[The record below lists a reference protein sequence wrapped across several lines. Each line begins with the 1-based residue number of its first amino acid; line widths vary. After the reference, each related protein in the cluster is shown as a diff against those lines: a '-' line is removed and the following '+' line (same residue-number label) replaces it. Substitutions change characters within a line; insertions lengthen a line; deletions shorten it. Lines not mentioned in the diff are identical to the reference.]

1 MAKKK
6 SKKQDLTAPA
16 NLQDMQ
22 AIFEEMGL
30 PPGNPDSIALLQQ
43 LMQNSDMNLSE
54 LFAMMMPALEEA
66 GLMDEIQV
74 VRPKAKK
81 SGGKSKSSKK
91 TNTSGQSDD
100 LDELLDDMVE
110 DALSQR
116 SPKKTRDMLED
127 ALKLGEHELS
137 SELRDHVGEFW
148 VIAETRPYM
157 RARLALINFLI
168 AQGQHEDAIGH
179 MEEMLRLNSAD
190 NQGVRWLLLEWYCN
204 MNWVDKAWQLL
215 EVYQDEVTPFIALT
229 RVCMEFQKYGP
240 SEALA
245 SKLQNQLE
253 QNPFIATKL
262 LDQDSVSPYAIE
274 SFQTGDEDEADA
286 YCQCFRALWK
296 STPEALPWL
305 SSVHRE
311 LAPPEPDLTP
321 EDIADLAAEEIEN
334 VKSLPSKKEVWFCD
348 IDILDGNEHSQNL
361 KINWD
366 SEFPPE
372 DWLMSLINEAT
383 NEAIHIASGEF
394 PLSADSVLCELCQ
407 GMSDPDSGSSRRPK
421 TIRIVDAELGQR
433 IRKPLKQ
440 LKIDVEIADELPEL
454 IQFLRNQRFNP
465 EATPFPLEEILE
477 LPQSDEQI
485 WEVDWRTV
493 DTWVP
498 DPETQQP
505 IQPWM
510 ILVGA
515 PADGMIRGQQ
525 LSMTVPTENMIARI
539 LAEAILNPMHGE
551 IARPT
556 VLIVRQLSNR
566 LELEQTAE
574 SIGCDVI
581 VEECQLLDHVHKTL
595 QEHNV
600 GSAPAFG
607 ALIQQ
612 PDVTA
617 NMIGDFFKASAD
629 YYKSRI
635 YTRVKA
641 ELTVEISCPEL
652 MEKTFVAVTMGQMG
666 QEIGIMF
673 FDDSKTVRLMFRSE
687 HEDPEKNA
695 QMMKGI
701 SYSIDTQDTLHPAD
715 VAAAEQFGWPVP
727 SSETWP
733 SVYFIEYGKP
743 RSVDAAELRF
753 ATVAMQVTQQMLSG
767 NKKSAELDIS
777 LSDRTVKVNARKVL
791 VK

>member
-1 MAKKK
+1 MARKK

-30 PPGNPDSIALLQQ
+30 PQGDPESMALLQQ
-43 LMQNSDMNLSE
+43 LMQNSGMNLSE
-54 LFAMMMPALEEA
+54 LFATMLPALEEA
-66 GLMDEIQV
+66 GVMDELEEV
-74 VRPKAKK
+74 PPKAKK

-91 TNTSGQSDD
+91 KTGGPSDD
-100 LDELLDDMVE
+100 LDELVE
-110 DALSQR
+110 DALAQR
-116 SPKKTRDMLED
+116 SPKKTLEMLESV
-127 ALKLGEHELS
+127 LKLGEQQLVAEF
-137 SELRDHVGEFW
+137 RDHVGLFW
-148 VIAETRPYM
+148 ILAETRPYM
-157 RARLALINFLI
+157 RARVALINFLI

-179 MEEMLRLNSAD
+179 MEETLRLNPGD

-204 MNWVDKAWQLL
+204 MNWMDKAWQLL
-215 EVYQDEVTPFIALT
+215 GAYEDEVTPFMALT
-229 RVCMEFQKYGP
+229 RVCLEFQKYGP

-245 SKLQNQLE
+245 ERLQNQLE
-253 QNPFIATKL
+253 QNPYVSAKL
-262 LDQDSVSPYAIE
+262 LDQDSVSPYEIE
-274 SFQTGDEDEADA
+274 SFEAGDEDEADA

-311 LAPPEPDLTP
+311 LAPPQPELTP
-321 EDIADLAAEEIEN
+321 EDIADLSTEELEN
-334 VKSLPSKKEVWFCD
+334 AKSLPSGNEVWFCD
-348 IDILDGNEHSQNL
+348 IDILDENDHSQNL
-361 KINWD
+361 EIDWNSD
-366 SEFPPE
+366 VAHQ

-383 NEAIHIASGEF
+383 NEAIHISPGEF
-394 PLSADSVLCELCQ
+394 PLSADSVLFELCE
-407 GMSDPDSGSSRRPK
+407 GMSDPDSGSPRRPK
-421 TIRIVDAELGQR
+421 KIRIIDADLGQR
-433 IRKPLKQ
+433 IRQPLKK

-454 IQFLRNQRFNP
+454 VQFLRNQRFNP

-477 LPQSDEQI
+477 LLQSDEQI

-515 PADGMIRGQQ
+515 PADGTIRGQQ
-525 LSMTVPTENMIARI
+525 LSMTVPTENMIARVI
-539 LAEAILNPMHGE
+539 ADSILNPMHGE
-551 IARPT
+551 VARPT

-566 LELEQTAE
+566 LEIEKTAD

-581 VEECQLLDHVHKTL
+581 VQECQLLDHVHKTL

-612 PDVTA
+612 LNVTA
-617 NMIGDFFKASAD
+617 DMMGDFFKASAD

-635 YTRVKA
+635 YTRVKPQ
-641 ELTVEISCPEL
+641 LTVEITCPEL
-652 MEKTFVAVTMGQMG
+652 METTFVAVTMGQMG

-673 FDDSKTVRLMFRSE
+673 LDDRKTVRLMFKSE
-687 HEDPEKNA
+687 HEDPEQNA
-695 QMMKGI
+695 KMVKGM

-733 SVYFIEYGKP
+733 SLYYIEYGKP

-753 ATVAMQVTQQMLSG
+753 ATVAMQVTLQMLSG
-767 NKKSAELDIS
+767 NQKSAEFEIS
-777 LSDRTVKVNARKVL
+777 LYDRNVKVSAKKVL